1 MKKTD
6 LLWTLAY
13 PLYQTIGTIRHEGGH
28 ALVAWLQG
36 AEIEEFVFI
45 PRMRGDIFY
54 WGYVRWVGN
63 TNWLATAAPYF
74 LDLLTFAIFFLI
86 CCKLPVKRHWLW
98 LNLVILGMISPLA
111 NSAYIYI
118 NSFSADS
125 VNDIARLLAELPAL
139 PTHAY
144 FITTLALYAL
154 GLLLVFRR
162 SRHLTT

>member
-1 MKKTD
+1 
-6 LLWTLAY
+6 
-13 PLYQTIGTIRHEGGH
+13 
-28 ALVAWLQG
+28 
-36 AEIEEFVFI
+36 
-45 PRMRGDIFY
+45 
-54 WGYVRWVGN
+54 
-63 TNWLATAAPYF
+63 
-74 LDLLTFAIFFLI
+74 
-86 CCKLPVKRHWLW
+86 
-98 LNLVILGMISPLA
+98 MISPLA

-144 FITTLALYAL
+144 FITTLALYTL